1 MDVGYA
7 RVSSEKQDL
16 TRQIDELAAAGCD
29 RIVEEKASGKHGA
42 KRPKWEALVDE
53 AGGQLRTGDRL
64 TVVELSR
71 LGRSTTQ
78 LTALLRELKEREIGL
93 RILNMGI
100 DTSTPAGELIFTII
114 AGVAQMERDLIAER
128 TKSALDA
135 KRRRGER
142 VGGRK
147 PTHTPEQVTRAMQM
161 MDSGNMTGQEI
172 AGAVGMS
179 RSRMYAL
186 VSRLRAEKDA
196 AAEAAKR

>member
-1 MDVGYA
+1 MDIGYA

-16 TRQIDELAAAGCD
+16 VRQVDELTLAGCD

-42 KRPKWEALVDE
+42 KRPRWDE
-53 AGGQLRTGDRL
+53 LIDEDSGQLRNGDRL

-78 LTALLRELKEREIGL
+78 LTALLRDLTERGIGL
-93 RILNMGI
+93 RILNLGI

-114 AGVAQMERDLIAER
+114 AAVAQMERDLIAER

-135 KRRRGER
+135 KRRRNER

-147 PTHTPEQVTRAMQM
+147 PIYTPEQVARAMHM
-161 MDSGNMTGQEI
+161 LDTSDMTGQEI

-186 VSRLRAEKDA
+186 VARARA
-196 AAEAAKR
+196 QQAEAAV

>member
-29 RIVEEKASGKHGA
+29 RIVEEKASGKRDA
-42 KRPKWEALVDE
+42 KRPKWEELINE
-53 AGGQLRTGDRL
+53 GSGQLRAGDRV

-71 LGRSTTQ
+71 LGRSTGK
-78 LTALLRELKEREIGL
+78 LDDLLKDFESRQIDL
-93 RILNMGI
+93 RILNMDL
-100 DTSTPAGELIFTII
+100 DTSTTNGKLMFRI
-114 AGVAQMERDLIAER
+114 VAALAESERDLISER

-147 PTHTPEQVTRAMQM
+147 PTHTPEQVKRAMHM
-161 MDSGNMTGQEI
+161 LDSGDMTGNEI

-186 VSRLRAEKDA
+186 VARARAEKA
-196 AAEAAKR
+196 

>member
-16 TRQIDELAAAGCD
+16 TRQIDELTAAGCE

-42 KRPKWEALVDE
+42 KRPKWEQLIDADS
-53 AGGQLRTGDRL
+53 GQLRTGDRL

-71 LGRSTTQ
+71 LGRSATQ
-78 LTALLRELKEREIGL
+78 LTGLLRDLKERGIGL
-93 RILNMGI
+93 RILNLGV

-128 TKSALDA
+128 TKSALEA

-142 VGGRK
+142 IGGRK
-147 PTHTPEQVTRAMQM
+147 PTHTPEQVARAMHM
-161 MDSGNMTGQEI
+161 IDNTDMTGQEI

-186 VSRLRAEKDA
+186 VARMRAE
-196 AAEAAKR
+196 RQVS

>member
-16 TRQIDELAAAGCD
+16 TRQIDELTAAGCG

-42 KRPKWEALVDE
+42 KRPKWKELIDADS
-53 AGGQLRTGDRL
+53 GQLRSGDRL

-78 LTALLRELKEREIGL
+78 LTGLLRDLKDRGVGL
-93 RILNMGI
+93 RILNLGI

-147 PTHTPEQVTRAMQM
+147 PSHTPEQVARAMHM
-161 MDSGNMTGQEI
+161 IDSTDMTGQEI

-186 VSRLRAEKDA
+186 VARARAEREVQA
-196 AAEAAKR
+196 

>member
-16 TRQIDELAAAGCD
+16 TRQIDELSAAGCD
-29 RIVEEKASGKHGA
+29 QIVTEKASGKHGA
-42 KRPKWEALVDE
+42 SRPEWEQLIDPAN
-53 AGGQLRTGDRL
+53 GRLRTGDRL

-78 LTALLRELKEREIGL
+78 LTTLLRDFKDRGIGL
-93 RILNMGI
+93 RILNLGI

-114 AGVAQMERDLIAER
+114 AAVAQMERDLIAER

-147 PTHTPEQVTRAMQM
+147 PSHTPEQVKRAV
-161 MDSGNMTGQEI
+161 DLLDTTNMTGQEV
-172 AGAVGMS
+172 ANAVGMS

-186 VSRLRAEKDA
+186 VARVRAEL
-196 AAEAAKR
+196 AELEAKQ

>member
-16 TRQIDELAAAGCD
+16 ARQVDELTAAGCD
-29 RIVEEKASGKHGA
+29 RIVEEKASGRRDA
-42 KRPKWEALVDE
+42 KRPLWEALINE
-53 AGGQLRTGDRL
+53 GSGQLRAGDRI

-71 LGRSTTQ
+71 LGRSTGK
-78 LTALLRELKEREIGL
+78 LDELLHEMERRQIGL
-93 RILNMGI
+93 RILNMDL
-100 DTSTPAGELIFTII
+100 DTSSSSGKLMFRIVSALAES
-114 AGVAQMERDLIAER
+114 ERDLIAER

-142 VGGRK
+142 VGGRR
-147 PTHTPEQVTRAMQM
+147 PTHTPEQVARAMHM
-161 MDSGNMTGQEI
+161 LDTTDMTGREI

-186 VSRLRAEKDA
+186 VARMRAEL
-196 AAEAAKR
+196 AEVAGS